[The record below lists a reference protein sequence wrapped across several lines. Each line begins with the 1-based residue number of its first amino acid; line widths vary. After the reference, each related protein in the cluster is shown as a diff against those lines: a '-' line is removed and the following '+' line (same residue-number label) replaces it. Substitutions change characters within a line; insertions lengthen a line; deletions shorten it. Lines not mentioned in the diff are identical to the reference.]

1 MYYYGGMGYYS
12 SMIVLIPAMIFTMIV
27 QARINN
33 AYRRYSQV
41 ENSHRLTGAQAA
53 RMMLDANGLS
63 SVPIQILSGGDDLNN
78 YYNPADNTVNLS
90 RGVYQTDSV
99 ASICIACHEVG
110 HAIQHATGYAP
121 IKVRNAIVPLVNL
134 TSRFSWPLIMLGLI
148 FSTTSRYGS
157 LMFNLGALC
166 FVFVILFHLV
176 TLPVELNA
184 SNRALKQ
191 MSALGIV
198 NDMDY
203 SGSKKVL
210 HAAAMTYVAA
220 LATAVASLIRIL
232 LMRGNDNR

>member
-1 MYYYGGMGYYS
+1 MYYGGMGYYS

-27 QARINN
+27 QGRIKR
-33 AYRRYSQV
+33 AYSRYSQV

-63 SVPIQILSGGDDLNN
+63 GVPINILNGGDDLNN
-78 YYNPADNTVNLS
+78 YFDPRSNSVNLS
-90 RGVYQTDSV
+90 QAVYHTDSI
-99 ASICIACHEVG
+99 AAMCIACHEVG
-110 HAIQHATGYAP
+110 HAIQHATNYAP
-121 IKVRNAIVPLVNL
+121 VRIRNGIVPLVNL
-134 TSRFSWPLIMLGLI
+134 TSTFSWPLIMLGLI
-148 FSTTSRYGS
+148 FSTSSRYGS
-157 LMFNLGALC
+157 LLFNLGALC

-191 MSALGIV
+191 MTSIGMGS
-198 NDMDY
+198 DFDY
-203 SGSKKVL
+203 SGSRKVL

-232 LMRGNDNR
+232 LIRGSNDR

>member
-1 MYYYGGMGYYS
+1 MYYGGMGYYG

-27 QARINN
+27 QGRIKR
-33 AYRRYSQV
+33 AYSRYSQV

-63 SVPIQILSGGDDLNN
+63 GVPINILNGGDDLNN
-78 YYNPADNTVNLS
+78 YFDPRSNSVNLS
-90 RGVYQTDSV
+90 QAVYHTDSI
-99 ASICIACHEVG
+99 AAMCIACHEVG
-110 HAIQHATGYAP
+110 HAIQHATNYAP
-121 IKVRNAIVPLVNL
+121 VRIRNGIVPLVNL
-134 TSRFSWPLIMLGLI
+134 TSTFSWPLIMLGLI
-148 FSTTSRYGS
+148 FSSSSRYGS
-157 LMFNLGALC
+157 LLFNLGALC

-191 MSALGIV
+191 MTSIGMV
-198 NDMDY
+198 SDFDY
-203 SGSKKVL
+203 SGSRKVL

-232 LMRGNDNR
+232 LIRGSNDR